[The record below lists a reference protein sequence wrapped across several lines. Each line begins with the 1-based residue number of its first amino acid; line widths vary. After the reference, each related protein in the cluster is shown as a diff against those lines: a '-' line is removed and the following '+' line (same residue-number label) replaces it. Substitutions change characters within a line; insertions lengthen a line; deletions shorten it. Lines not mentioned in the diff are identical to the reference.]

1 MSAAPD
7 PATVKTA
14 LSAHAAIG
22 LLAGALLYLVSLT
35 GTLAVFYAEFQRVE
49 QRGVPEMATIAPEAV
64 ERGVAAVLATEAGKP
79 KTTHLYVHMPVE
91 DLPRATITTDS
102 QAFHLR
108 DDGSLAQKEEIA
120 WSDFL
125 LQLHYLLNLPALL
138 GIVLV
143 GALGV
148 AMLALALSGV
158 IAHPRIFRDAF
169 RLRARDREGVGLADW
184 HNRLSVWTLPFSVAI
199 ALTGAIIG
207 TAIVTGYAI
216 ASADYGGDLE
226 KVYAPIYGAEAKPD
240 PAPAPL
246 PNVAA
251 ALRHMAAAY
260 PEFVVSYVT
269 LHDPGTAGQ
278 HVQIV
283 GEHER
288 RLIFGDYYGFDAA
301 GRFAHKAGLSDGA
314 IGQQA
319 AASLYRLHFGNFGGL
334 PVKLAYLLFGAAL
347 TAICATGTF
356 LWLGKR
362 RRRGFDEPR
371 LLAAWRGVV
380 WGWPIAL
387 AASFLARA
395 TIGNGAPLVAI
406 FWGGAVLAVVV
417 SVALARWAPL
427 TKALK
432 AVLVAA
438 IGASAVAALV

>member
-7 PATVKTA
+7 PGTVKRA

-49 QRGVPEMATIAPEAV
+49 QQGVPEMTAIAPEAV
-64 ERGVAAVLATEAGKP
+64 ARGVAAMVATEAGKP

-91 DLPRATITTDS
+91 DLPRATITTDN

-108 DDGSLAQKEEIA
+108 ADGSLAQKEEIA

-125 LQLHYLLNLPALL
+125 LQLHYLLNLPALF
-138 GIVLV
+138 GILLV

-148 AMLALALSGV
+148 AMLALAVSGV
-158 IAHPRIFRDAF
+158 VAHPRIFRDAF
-169 RLRARDREGVGLADW
+169 RLRARDANALADW

-207 TAIVTGYAI
+207 TATLTGYAI
-216 ASADYGGDLE
+216 ASADHGGDLE

-246 PNVAA
+246 PDVAA
-251 ALRHMAAAY
+251 ALRHMAAHH
-260 PEFVVSYVT
+260 PDVVVSYAI
-269 LHDPGTAGQ
+269 LHDPGTKGQ
-278 HVQIV
+278 HIQIV
-283 GEHER
+283 GEHQR
-288 RLIFGDYYGFDAA
+288 RLIFGEYYGFDAA
-301 GRFAHKAGLSDGA
+301 GQFQHRAGLADGA
-314 IGQQA
+314 VGQQA
-319 AASLYRLHFGNFGGL
+319 AASLYRLHFGTFGGL
-334 PVKLAYLLFGAAL
+334 PVKIAYFVFGAAL

-387 AASFLARA
+387 AASFVARIA
-395 TIGNGAPLVAI
+395 IGNDAPLVPI
-406 FWGGAVLAVVV
+406 FWGGAVLVVV
-417 SVALARWAPL
+417 AAVALARWRPL
-427 TKALK
+427 PRLLQGG
-432 AVLVAA
+432 LVAA
-438 IGASAVAALV
+438 IGADAVAAIV